1 MNDVMERIQMQ
12 DMYCREI
19 IEIKERPRHD
29 NLKKNRKSRQKNLKG
44 KNDGK
49 TQNINMD

>member
-1 MNDVMERIQMQ
+1 MERIQMQ

-29 NLKKNRKSRQKNLKG
+29 YLKKQKIQTKNLKG
-44 KNDGK
+44 TNDGK
-49 TQNINMD
+49 TQNVNMD

>member
-1 MNDVMERIQMQ
+1 MNDVMDMQ

-29 NLKKNRKSRQKNLKG
+29 NLKKKQKIQTKKSKRQK
-44 KNDGK
+44 
-49 TQNINMD
+49 

>member
-1 MNDVMERIQMQ
+1 MERIQMQ

-29 NLKKNRKSRQKNLKG
+29 NLKKTKSRQKNLKG

>member
-29 NLKKNRKSRQKNLKG
+29 NLKKQKIQTKKSKRQK
-44 KNDGK
+44 
-49 TQNINMD
+49 

>member
-29 NLKKNRKSRQKNLKG
+29 NLKKTENPDKK
-44 KNDGK
+44 
-49 TQNINMD
+49 I

>member
-29 NLKKNRKSRQKNLKG
+29 NLKK
-44 KNDGK
+44 K
-49 TQNINMD
+49 TENPDKKI